1 MSLSLYF
8 PSMNKADVLEEIKDV
23 VSEVCGRN
31 SDVITAYLFGSYARG
46 DHDEVSDI
54 DIALLFDDYDIHRL
68 LELAR
73 KIDDRIDIDRK
84 IDVRPLNCSNLV
96 FQKNVLSDSIIL
108 YEGDRE
114 ARMDFERNIFRRYL
128 DMKPHIQHYYDMR
141 SERIGA

>member
-1 MSLSLYF
+1 M
-8 PSMNKADVLEEIKDV
+8 
-23 VSEVCGRN
+23 
-31 SDVITAYLFGSYARG
+31 
-46 DHDEVSDI
+46 
-54 DIALLFDDYDIHRL
+54 FDDYDIHRL